1 MLTTR
6 PRGTNDILPGEVE
19 KWQYLESICHQVCRH
34 FGYQEIRTPIFE
46 HTELFL
52 RGVGETTD
60 IVEKEMYSFFDR
72 GERNITLR
80 PEGTASTVRA
90 FLENKL
96 YAEPQPTKLFYI
108 GPMFRYD
115 RPQAGR
121 YRQFHQ
127 FGIEVF
133 GSNHPSVDAEVI
145 GLACTVLEKLKLK
158 GLKVHVNTVG
168 CPECR
173 PRHLNALV
181 EYFSDKKDKL
191 CKTCQDRLTKNPLRI
206 LDCKSSVCQEL
217 GKDAPTTRSS
227 ACPACEEHFTK
238 VLQYLDAMGIDYEV
252 DPKLVRG
259 LDYYTHT
266 AFEILVEGIGA
277 QSAICGGG
285 RYDGLIEQCGGKPMP
300 GIGFAMGMER
310 LLLTL
315 GSEGVDLSHLT
326 VHPDVYIAAIGEKPQ
341 EEAFKL
347 AMELRRKGISTEKDY
362 LEKSLKAQL
371 KVADRLKVKYTLILG
386 EEELNANKIIIKEM
400 AKSEQVEIPITD
412 IVDYLER
419 GLGING

>member
-19 KWQYLESICHQVCRH
+19 KWQYLEELARNVCKQY
-34 FGYQEIRTPIFE
+34 GYHEIRTPIFE

-60 IVEKEMYSFFDR
+60 IVEKEMYSFLDR

-80 PEGTASTVRA
+80 PEGTAPTVRA

-96 YAEPQPTKLFYI
+96 YAQPQPTKLFYI

-145 GLACTVLEKLKLK
+145 GLACDYLERL
-158 GLKVHVNTVG
+158 GLDNLEVHINTVG

-173 PRHLNALV
+173 KKHKESLIAFF
-181 EYFSDKKDKL
+181 EDKKDQL
-191 CKTCQDRLTKNPLRI
+191 CETCGGRLEKNPLRI
-206 LDCKSSVCQEL
+206 LDCKSPLCQEL
-217 GKDAPTTRSS
+217 SENAPTTLSS
-227 ACPACEEHFTK
+227 ACPECEIHFQQ
-238 VLQYLDAMGIDYEV
+238 VQEYLTEIGIKYTIN
-252 DPKLVRG
+252 PRLVRG
-259 LDYYTHT
+259 LDYYTNT
-266 AFEILVEGIGA
+266 AFEILVQGIGA
-277 QSAICGGG
+277 QSALCGGG
-285 RYDGLIEQCGGKPMP
+285 RYNGLIEQCGGKPTP
-300 GIGFAMGMER
+300 GIGFALGVER

-315 GSEGVDLSHLT
+315 NQQEKSLPESGT
-326 VHPDVYIAAIGEKPQ
+326 PDIFIASIGA
-341 EEAFKL
+341 EAQKASFKL
-347 AMELRRKGISTEKDY
+347 AIDLRKKGFIVEKDY
-362 LEKSLKAQL
+362 LDKSLKAQL
-371 KVADRLKVKYTLILG
+371 KTADRFQVKYTLILG
-386 EEELNANKIIIKEM
+386 EEELAGGKVLLRDM
-400 AKSEQVEIPITD
+400 AGSEQIEISISEIED
-412 IVDYLER
+412 FLER
-419 GLGING
+419 RLQKNE

>member
-19 KWQYLESICHQVCRH
+19 KWQYLEELARKVCKQY
-34 FGYQEIRTPIFE
+34 GYHEIRTPIFE

-60 IVEKEMYSFFDR
+60 IVEKEMYSFLDR

-80 PEGTASTVRA
+80 PEGTAPTVRA

-96 YAEPQPTKLFYI
+96 YAQPQPTKLFYI

-145 GLACTVLEKLKLK
+145 GLACDYLERL
-158 GLKVHVNTVG
+158 GLDNLEVHINTVG

-173 PRHLNALV
+173 KKHKESLIAFF
-181 EYFSDKKDKL
+181 EDKKDQL
-191 CKTCQDRLTKNPLRI
+191 CETCGGRLEKNPLRI
-206 LDCKSSVCQEL
+206 LDCKSPLCQEL
-217 GKDAPTTRSS
+217 SENAPTTLSS
-227 ACPACEEHFTK
+227 ACPECEIHFQQ
-238 VLQYLDAMGIDYEV
+238 VQEYLTEIGIKYTIN
-252 DPKLVRG
+252 PRLVRG
-259 LDYYTHT
+259 LDYYTNT
-266 AFEILVEGIGA
+266 AFEILVQGIGA
-277 QSAICGGG
+277 QSALCGGG
-285 RYDGLIEQCGGKPMP
+285 RYNGLIEQCGGKPTP
-300 GIGFAMGMER
+300 GIGFALGMER

-315 GSEGVDLSHLT
+315 NQQEKSLPESGT
-326 VHPDVYIAAIGEKPQ
+326 PDIFIASIGA
-341 EEAFKL
+341 EAQKASFKL
-347 AMELRRKGISTEKDY
+347 AIDLRKKGFIVEKDY
-362 LEKSLKAQL
+362 LDKSLKAQL
-371 KVADRLKVKYTLILG
+371 KTADRFQVKYTLILG
-386 EEELNANKIIIKEM
+386 EKELAGGKVLLRDM
-400 AKSEQVEIPITD
+400 AGSEQIEISISEIED
-412 IVDYLER
+412 FLER
-419 GLGING
+419 RLQKNE